1 MIIRRGPD
9 FCNMGG
15 EKDNP
20 DNLANETESTS
31 GNNGLTQRRIFRILG
46 VIFIALAILLAVYG
60 TVVNFAWQQGQAL
73 QTDSVRFALEAEMAS
88 QLAYAEEDISA
99 GNFALALRRLDWIS
113 ERDPGYA
120 GLDSLRAVA
129 MEGISAGPTPSPFP
143 TITPLTNIV
152 EPPLLDSEPA
162 KAFDSLRQVMDDQDW
177 PAAIT
182 AITAFQAQYPDHN
195 RQQSDAMLYNAYVNL
210 GQQLVMGDQIE
221 LGLFYL
227 AQAEKLGDLPLE
239 AEDQRLWAELYLLGI
254 SYYGVDWSTAVY
266 YFRDL
271 CVAAPFFQNACRKFH
286 EALISYGDQYAANL
300 DWCPAEELYAE
311 ANRQNDEPIVT
322 EKLGEARRLCLEA
335 TPTPSVPITNTET
348 FGSLLPKLRLGS

>member
-1 MIIRRGPD
+1 
-9 FCNMGG
+9 MGS
-15 EKDNP
+15 EIDNP
-20 DNLANETESTS
+20 DNLVNESESAS
-31 GNNGLTQRRIFRILG
+31 GNSGLRRRRIFRILG
-46 VIFIALAILLAVYG
+46 VIFVALAILLAVYG
-60 TVVNFAWQQGQAL
+60 TVFNFAWQQGQAL
-73 QTDSVRFALEAEMAS
+73 QADNARFALEEEMAS

-120 GLDSLRAVA
+120 GLDSLRTDAL
-129 MEGISAGPTPSPFP
+129 EGETTGPAGPTPSPFP
-143 TITPLTNIV
+143 TITPFTDIA
-152 EPPLLDSEPA
+152 ESPQLDSEPA
-162 KAFDSLRQVMDDQDW
+162 KAFDSLRHVMDEQDW

-195 RQQSDAMLYNAYVNL
+195 RQQSDAMLYDALVIL

-254 SYYGVDWSTAVY
+254 SYYGVDWATAVY

-271 CVAAPFFQNACRKFH
+271 CIAAPFYHNACRKFH

-300 DWCPAEELYAE
+300 DWCPAEELYVE
-311 ANRQNDEPIVT
+311 AYRENDEPIVT
-322 EKLGEARRLCLEA
+322 EKLGEARKQCLEA

-348 FGSLLPKLRLGS
+348 ISWLLPTLRLGS